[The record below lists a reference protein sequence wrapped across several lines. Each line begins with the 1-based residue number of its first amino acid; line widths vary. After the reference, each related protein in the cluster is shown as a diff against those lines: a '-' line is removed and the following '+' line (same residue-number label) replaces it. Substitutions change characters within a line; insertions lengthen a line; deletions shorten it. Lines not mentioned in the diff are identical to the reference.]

1 MAKKAAESQQRMKRM
16 IPKPYEAADKS
27 YGVVCINYIVFI
39 KDSECSNK

>member
-1 MAKKAAESQQRMKRM
+1 MAKTAAESQQRMKRM

-27 YGVVCINYIVFI
+27 YGVVCINCIVFI